1 MSGCHKL
8 KDTEIDRNLLYN
20 HFETKQQHG
29 TISFWGAVT
38 LFNII
43 ILAYVATFRN
53 DDHITPEFMFDALC
67 LIAGGG
73 LGLTVIEKIFDKRKE
88 VPAPVQPAP
97 EPQPEINYDN
107 TPTEETV

>member
-1 MSGCHKL
+1 MKKFFYDLFGNRSSLSSKRVISAF
-8 KDTEIDRNLLYN
+8 TLL
-20 HFETKQQHG
+20 
-29 TISFWGAVT
+29 
-38 LFNII
+38 NII

-88 VPAPVQPAP
+88 VPVQPAP

>member
-1 MSGCHKL
+1 MKNFFYDMFSNRSSLSSKRVL
-8 KDTEIDRNLLYN
+8 SAFTLL
-20 HFETKQQHG
+20 
-29 TISFWGAVT
+29 
-38 LFNII
+38 NII

-88 VPAPVQPAP
+88 VPVQPAP